1 MFLSF
6 PFPLFTSYHHLQE
19 IRRVFLCESM
29 LLNFPKQ
36 VIEEGASDQLMDN
49 DVLNLEHE
57 KSTQDERS
65 EENGGN

>member
-6 PFPLFTSYHHLQE
+6 PFSLFTSYHHLQE
-19 IRRVFLCESM
+19 IRRVFLYESM

-49 DVLNLEHE
+49 DVLNLELE

-65 EENGGN
+65 EEYGGN

>member
-1 MFLSF
+1 MFPSF
-6 PFPLFTSYHHLQE
+6 PFPLFTSYNHLQE
-19 IRRVFLCESM
+19 IRRVFLYESM
-29 LLNFPKQ
+29 LLTFPKQ

-65 EENGGN
+65 EEYGGN

>member
-19 IRRVFLCESM
+19 IRRVFLTS

-57 KSTQDERS
+57 KSTQDEKS
-65 EENGGN
+65 EEYGGN

>member
-1 MFLSF
+1 
-6 PFPLFTSYHHLQE
+6 
-19 IRRVFLCESM
+19 M

-36 VIEEGASDQLMDN
+36 VIEEGASDQLKDN

>member
-6 PFPLFTSYHHLQE
+6 PFSLFTSYHHLQE
-19 IRRVFLCESM
+19 IRRVFLYESM

-57 KSTQDERS
+57 KLTQDENS
-65 EENGGN
+65 EEYGGN

>member
-6 PFPLFTSYHHLQE
+6 PFPLFTSYNHLQE
-19 IRRVFLCESM
+19 IRRVFLTS

-65 EENGGN
+65 EEYGGN